1 MHVGIFL
8 EAVSE
13 YAGGAHTF
21 ESAVLAGVHDST
33 LHGRHRFTLCVPHG
47 KTSAVKA
54 FASEM
59 VEIAE
64 LPETGCLPVV
74 LKPFPARVAIRVA
87 KRLGLTSPLPKNE
100 PLQSTLTD
108 VFRRR
113 AIDVAWMIY
122 PHAPVVDI
130 PYVATVWDLQH
141 RLQPVFPEVTSSGW
155 NWEQRERHYSRYL
168 PRASAIITGTESG
181 KSEIATFYNVPNER
195 IAVIPFPTP
204 AFPRDVP
211 ESRESC
217 VAYLKGRYQLPE
229 SYLLYPAQ
237 FWPHKNHVGALH
249 ALSELR
255 ERHAVNCSL
264 VCVGSDQGNLE
275 FVKQEALR
283 LGVSDLVHF
292 CGYIPRV
299 DLACLY
305 KAAEALLFP
314 SFFGPDNLPPL
325 EAFSLGCPV
334 IAADVPGAREQL
346 GDAAILVNPTDSHG
360 MAAAIL
366 NMLEDRGTRL
376 EMIARGRE
384 LTARQSPR
392 QYVQAV
398 MSVIDRLE
406 PYRRTWSISGYT
418 HA

>member
-1 MHVGIFL
+1 MHVGILL
-8 EAVSE
+8 ETVSE

-21 ESAVLAGVHDST
+21 ESAVLAGVQEGAW
-33 LHGRHRFTLCVPHG
+33 HGQHRVTLCVPHG

-54 FASEM
+54 FASAN

-64 LPETGCLPVV
+64 LPQTKHPAAV
-74 LKPFPARVAIRVA
+74 PRRFPARVAMRVA
-87 KRLGLTSPLPKNE
+87 KRIGLSSVSARNGPAKV
-100 PLQSTLTD
+100 TLTD

-113 AIDVAWMIY
+113 EIDIAWMTY

-130 PYVATVWDLQH
+130 PYLATVWDLQH
-141 RLQPVFPEVTSSGW
+141 RLQPIFPEVTTSGW
-155 NWEQRERHYSRYL
+155 NWEQREQHYSRYL
-168 PRASAIITGTESG
+168 PRASSIITGTEAG
-181 KSEIATFYNVPNER
+181 KCEISNLYNVPHER
-195 IAVIPFPTP
+195 VAVVPFPTP
-204 AFPRDVP
+204 GFPRDIP
-211 ESRESC
+211 ESREAC
-217 VAYLKGRYQLPE
+217 VAYLKGRYDLPE
-229 SYLLYPAQ
+229 SYLFYPAQ

-249 ALSELR
+249 ALAELR
-255 ERHAVNCSL
+255 ERQAVNCPL

-275 FVKQEALR
+275 FIKQEAIR

-305 KAAEALLFP
+305 KTAEALLFP

-334 IAADVPGAREQL
+334 IAADVCGAREQL
-346 GDAAILVNPTDSHG
+346 GDAAVFADPTDSHG
-360 MAAAIL
+360 MAMAIL
-366 NMLEDRGTRL
+366 KVLHDRENRS

-384 LTARQSPR
+384 RSARQSP
-392 QYVQAV
+392 QLYVQAV
-398 MSVIDRLE
+398 MSVIDGLE
-406 PYRRTWSISGYT
+406 PYRRTWSTLGYT